1 MYFDVMPFSRLED
14 FGWGGWVVFFFFLFF
29 YFVTVF
35 RVMFKK
41 KKRFAIIFV
50 IQYFESTS
58 LYLSVF
64 ERWADMLEPLYL

>member
-14 FGWGGWVVFFFFLFF
+14 FWGGVFFVFVLFFL
-29 YFVTVF
+29 TVF
-35 RVMFKK
+35 RVML

>member
-14 FGWGGWVVFFFFLFF
+14 LGWEGLGCFFLLLLLF

-35 RVMFKK
+35 RVML

>member
-14 FGWGGWVVFFFFLFF
+14 FGWGGWVVVFFSFFLFCYGF
-29 YFVTVF
+29 SGDVK
-35 RVMFKK
+35 KK

>member
-14 FGWGGWVVFFFFLFF
+14 FGWAGWVVFFFFSFFLFCYGF
-29 YFVTVF
+29 SGDV
-35 RVMFKK
+35 K